1 MKKILISI
9 SVLATILSSFFLGL
23 YLGAENYLFANSQN
37 QAIVLSNE
45 LRMLRNGNTQ
55 DLIQIK
61 ESSLTGQIELHN
73 RYLNNNFNWF
83 FQEITQNSERNMK
96 AAINYRLE
104 HPYKFP
110 EWWKDGWKGDI
121 TEDMKLRVSEINEA
135 QDRMIEKYK

>member
-1 MKKILISI
+1 MKKVLISI
-9 SVLATILSSFFLGL
+9 SVLATILISFFLGL
-23 YLGAENYLFANSQN
+23 YLGAENYLLANSQN

-55 DLIQIK
+55 DFIEIK
-61 ESSLTGQIELHN
+61 ESSLTGQIELHD
-73 RYLNNNFNWF
+73 RYLNNFNWF

-104 HPYKFP
+104 YPYKFP